1 MKKFQLLKWTL
12 SLVVFIN
19 FSACVNEA
27 LEGDFPQNGDII
39 NIDVGEFRADIG
51 FNNFTAD
58 IATGVLSTANI
69 LTITGSII
77 ETGESIILI
86 FENPGIGTFNLTAV
100 AGTDNSGSYFET
112 SQISPYVS
120 LEAFGASGQ
129 LNITEFDIQNLTIT
143 GTFSFTGFRLAV
155 DADGNPI
162 LDTNG
167 DQIIDTDYLD
177 ILGAFKDSEADAGTV
192 VFESI
197 HPRWSYVKVSDDG
210 NVIESAEKK
219 PISNIATA
227 GFYLYKKASM
237 FSKFTKKMI
246 MKDANVDDIFYIC
259 PVFNEM
265 VLEQKIIKTFTI
277 KPQQYHS
284 FMSPEMLINYKEFLN

>member
-1 MKKFQLLKWTL
+1 MNLIVLMAGPSDLFQNVNQKYPKFLIEINGRTIIDRVVENLTPLYTYCDNIIFIIKKSDSQKFHLKNVIHLLVPQASVVEVNGETAGAACTSLLAIEHLDDDQLL
-12 SLVVFIN
+12 
-19 FSACVNEA
+19 
-27 LEGDFPQNGDII
+27 II
-39 NIDVGEFRADIG
+39 
-51 FNNFTAD
+51 
-58 IATGVLSTANI
+58 
-69 LTITGSII
+69 
-77 ETGESIILI
+77 
-86 FENPGIGTFNLTAV
+86 
-100 AGTDNSGSYFET
+100 
-112 SQISPYVS
+112 
-120 LEAFGASGQ
+120 
-129 LNITEFDIQNLTIT
+129 
-143 GTFSFTGFRLAV
+143 
-155 DADGNPI
+155 
-162 LDTNG
+162 TNG